1 MPCCLDDDISP
12 SGELCTL
19 LDENRGDDLWYLC
32 GALADF
38 LKPFV
43 LQADSVCLP
52 LQQTQPAHNAVEELA
67 ATPEQQRL
75 SLFDLLEPVHNGKGT
90 INSLFRFVK
99 IPEGW
104 LLPAPLLQPWEE
116 FTLIWDV
123 SSWNLRENTAVALRI
138 AESIPLAANG
148 SGDLQ
153 LYTDGCAC
161 DGRAGWSVVI
171 VSVDAVCGVCH
182 FEGCFGGQIPGN
194 ESLGAVV
201 ADALQAEQCALC
213 WACLWV
219 LPQLEALLLA
229 YRRILFCWD
238 CTTAGLGASGDCCL
252 ADSPLSGPLR
262 GLFALLQSFGG
273 GRIQGR
279 HIKAHEGHPWNELAD
294 TAANRFRKDEAEP
307 VHLQPI
313 VEAFRLVD

>member
-1 MPCCLDDDISP
+1 MVPLWDDQFSFPLCQD
-12 SGELCTL
+12 SGRMAPTSTSF
-19 LDENRGDDLWYLC
+19 
-32 GALADF
+32 A
-38 LKPFV
+38 
-43 LQADSVCLP
+43 
-52 LQQTQPAHNAVEELA
+52 AVGGLY
-67 ATPEQQRL
+67 PY
-75 SLFDLLEPVHNGKGT
+75 
-90 INSLFRFVK
+90 
-99 IPEGW
+99 
-104 LLPAPLLQPWEE
+104 
-116 FTLIWDV
+116 
-123 SSWNLRENTAVALRI
+123 SWNLHENTAVALRL

-153 LYTDGCAC
+153 LYTDGSAC

-279 HIKAHEGHPWNELAD
+279 HIKAHEGHPWKELAD

-313 VEAFRLVD
+313 VEAFRMVDWQWAPVVSSVGLPPVRVEQEGTGWGFNFPHHNGVVPPSIIPLREAACASEDAVQDPGWRGLSLKVVSANVQGINGKHKFWRSNF